1 MKTAL
6 RSSWLLISL
15 GLVAC
20 DAPVVPRRDGGR
32 TDASVPIDVDIPGLS
47 DTGTSS
53 ASPLT
58 RLELTPSMGETVVRD
73 GIAMPVPFALV
84 GVREDGTRDTAFIAM
99 WSIDT
104 AVLGSISPTGVFT
117 PNGQAGGMV
126 QVQVEVMAPRGVL
139 RATAML
145 RVRIESAVRVGT
157 IDPSV
162 LAMIDA
168 ATPGTEAAPSLVYP
182 LDQSVM
188 PQNVFA
194 PDVQWT
200 PTGAAADIFRVRLSK
215 PSVEVTAYVAPGG
228 TDYRMNHWLV
238 DRDAWRAL
246 TDSDLAS
253 PITLTITR
261 WNAAT
266 RTLTATQTRTLEI
279 SRGAISGALYY
290 WSVQQGRV
298 MRINPAAGMA
308 EQVNAGSGCVACHS
322 VSRDGRYLAAS
333 LENDVIGGVFDLTSS
348 PATSNFVST
357 GDRRFTFSTFSP
369 DSSRLL
375 VNKINPDGAGGWT
388 DARRLALMDPRTGN
402 ELVAVGLPATPLSM
416 ADWSPDGASV
426 AVITNI
432 TSMFSRSDIYERGD
446 LAIMPSLG
454 GDAFGAVT
462 LLHSGASLASAPEG
476 GSADN
481 HPTWS
486 PDSSLIA
493 FAHGTQGRATQG
505 GSMIAAYFPG
515 ALYLT
520 SRSGGAATRL
530 DHANGGPSGTQAY
543 WPTFSP
549 FITLTPDAG
558 GRYFWLAYFT
568 PQPYG
573 NHPPAFSPPPSQ
585 IWVTAID
592 ASPTA
597 GTDPSHP
604 PYWLPGQEVT
614 QHNIDAH
621 WTALA
626 CRANGTDCASSSECC
641 SGVCL
646 SPGAGAPPVCTSPP
660 ATSCRAEGSSCG
672 GAGDCCAGLTCVANA
687 CVTDI
692 L

>member
-1 MKTAL
+1 MNSRRARL
-6 RSSWLLISL
+6 SILIL
-15 GLVAC
+15 VGLFTVAC
-20 DAPVVPRRDGGR
+20 ESTTRRDAGRNDGGPAR
-32 TDASVPIDVDIPGLS
+32 DALS
-47 DTGTSS
+47 ALDARIN

-58 RLELTPSMGETVVRD
+58 SLEVTPALSETVVQN
-73 GIAMPVPFALV
+73 GVAMPVPFVAV
-84 GVREDGTRDTAFIAM
+84 GTHEDGTRDSAFLVM
-99 WSIDT
+99 WS
-104 AVLGSISPTGVFT
+104 VGSSLLGTISGTGVFT
-117 PNGQAGGMV
+117 PNGQVGGSV
-126 QVQVEVMAPRGVL
+126 QIVAEVMTASGML
-139 RATAML
+139 RATATL
-145 RVRIESAVRVGT
+145 RVRIESQTSVGAVDAPT
-157 IDPSV
+157 I
-162 LAMIDA
+162 AMMES
-168 ATPGTEAAPSLVYP
+168 ATPGAEPAPSLLYP
-182 LDQSVM
+182 LDQVVM

-194 PDVQWT
+194 PDVQWA
-200 PTGAAADIFRVRLSK
+200 PTGGATDVIRIRLSK
-215 PSVEVTAYVAPGG
+215 PSVQVTAYIVPASA
-228 TDYRMNHWLV
+228 DYRMHHWLV
-238 DRDAWRAL
+238 DRDGWRAL

-266 RTLTATQTRTLEI
+266 SQLTNTASRTLQI

-348 PATSNFVST
+348 PATPTFTSSPE
-357 GDRRFTFSTFSP
+357 RRFTFSTFSP
-369 DSSRLL
+369 DSTRML
-375 VNKINPDGAGGWT
+375 VNKINPDGSGSWT

-402 ELVAVGLPATPLSM
+402 ELVATGLPATPLTM
-416 ADWSPDGASV
+416 ADWSPDGSGL

-432 TSMFSRSDIYERGD
+432 TSMFNRSDIYERGD
-446 LAIMPSLG
+446 LALMPALG
-454 GDAFGAVT
+454 GDSFGAVT
-462 LLHSGASLASAPEG
+462 LLHAGASLASAPEG
-476 GSADN
+476 GESDM

-486 PDSSLIA
+486 PDSNLIA
-493 FAHGTQGRATQG
+493 FAHGTEGRATQG
-505 GSMIAAYFPG
+505 GSVIAEYFPG

-520 SRSGGAATRL
+520 TRAGGAAMRL
-530 DHANGGPSGTQAY
+530 DHANGGSAGTQSY

-558 GRYFWLAYFT
+558 GRYYWLAYFT
-568 PQPYG
+568 PQAYG
-573 NHPPAFSPPPSQ
+573 NHPPASSPPPSQ

-597 GTDPSHP
+597 GTDPSHV
-604 PYWLPGQEVT
+604 PYWLPGQDT
-614 QHNIDAH
+614 SQHNIDAH

-646 SPGAGAPPVCTSPP
+646 SPSAGAPSVCTPPP
-660 ATSCRAEGSSCG
+660 ATSCRVEGSSCG
-672 GAGDCCAGLTCVANA
+672 GSGDCCAGLTCVGNA
-687 CVTDI
+687 CVPDI

>member
-1 MKTAL
+1 MKHP
-6 RSSWLLISL
+6 RSVLATHLHWLSL
-15 GLVAC
+15 VLSLAAC
-20 DAPVVPRRDGGR
+20 DPVTPRRDGGR
-32 TDASVPIDVDIPGLS
+32 SDAGPATDTLADAGRV
-47 DTGTSS
+47 S
-53 ASPLT
+53 ASPLVG
-58 RLELTPSMGETVVRD
+58 LEITPAMTETLVRN
-73 GIAMPVPFALV
+73 GIATPVSFIAV
-84 GVREDGTRDTAFIAM
+84 GLREDGTRDSSFAVT
-99 WSIDT
+99 WSVDT
-104 AVLGSISPTGVFT
+104 SALGTISATGVFT
-117 PNGQAGGMV
+117 PNGQVGGSV
-126 QVQVEVMAPRGVL
+126 QIAADAMAPSGML
-139 RATAML
+139 HATATL
-145 RVRIESAVRVGT
+145 TVRISSQTSVGAVDAAT
-157 IDPSV
+157 ITR
-162 LAMIDA
+162 IEA

-182 LDQSVM
+182 LDQAVM

-194 PDVQWT
+194 PNVQWT
-200 PTGAAADIFRVRLSK
+200 PTGAATDVFRIRLSK
-215 PSVEVTAYVAPGG
+215 PSVEVTAYVVAGSA
-228 TDYRMNHWLV
+228 DYRMHHWLV
-238 DRDAWRAL
+238 DRGGWRAL
-246 TDSDLAS
+246 TDSDLGS
-253 PITLTITR
+253 PVTLTITR

-266 RTLTATQTRTLEI
+266 SQLTTTETRTVQI

-333 LENDVIGGVFDLTSS
+333 LQNDVIGGVFDLTSS
-348 PATSNFVST
+348 PATPTFASSSE
-357 GDRRFTFSTFSP
+357 RRFTFSTFSP
-369 DSSRLL
+369 DSTRLL
-375 VNKINPDGAGGWT
+375 VNRINPDGAGGWT
-388 DARRLALMDPRTGN
+388 DARRLALIDPQTGN
-402 ELVAVGLPATPLSM
+402 EIVATGLPATPLSM
-416 ADWSPDGASV
+416 ADWSPDGTGL

-432 TSMFSRSDIYERGD
+432 TSMYNRSDIFERGD
-446 LAIMPSLG
+446 LALMPALG

-476 GSADN
+476 GNSDM

-486 PDSSLIA
+486 PDSNLIA
-493 FAHGTQGRATQG
+493 FAHGTEGRATQG
-505 GSMIAAYFPG
+505 GSVIAGYFPG

-520 SRSGGAATRL
+520 PRAGGAAMRL
-530 DHANGGPSGTQAY
+530 DRANGGATGSQSY

-573 NHPPAFSPPPSQ
+573 NHPPASSPPPSQ

-592 ASPTA
+592 ANPTA
-597 GTDPSHP
+597 GTDPSHT
-604 PYWLPGQEVT
+604 PYWLPGQDTT

-646 SPGAGAPPVCTSPP
+646 SPGGGAPSVCTPPP
-660 ATSCRAEGSSCG
+660 ATSCRVEGSSCG
-672 GAGDCCAGLTCVANA
+672 GSGDCCSGLTCVGNA
-687 CVTDI
+687 CVPDI